1 MNLPLSECRQRPPRK
16 LCRISV
22 DHHKNCNGN
31 TFAVATDRHRSHLLT
46 ITILSQTTESNQNHI
61 KWWQVFNPAIYL
73 ISVLPAI
80 TVVVLSG
87 DSPVWRQGLMA
98 STLAVVLLQHAINLF
113 NDVSD
118 WKLGADTK
126 KMDSWVR
133 LHNGNTRPVT
143 IHALI
148 SFFAGGIIGL
158 SVLII
163 GDKLWIIMIALPLIT
178 LGYLYNAGK
187 SPLSYSWMGEWVTG
201 LCYGPGVFGC
211 LWFVAGLSF
220 NLSALLGML
229 AFAALA
235 VSLLLSHQ
243 PPQVETDRQVGKKS
257 FCVRYGKQKTCQT
270 SVWLFTLA
278 LLLVGAGFS
287 INHRVPYLQA
297 EAFLLTIVFSI
308 YLAKAGPNPK
318 RVLLLSSTILL
329 LSVIIL
335 PWLTHT
341 EQALNL

>member
-1 MNLPLSECRQRPPRK
+1 LRKTRGGRKGFLRRNQLAPPP
-16 LCRISV
+16 
-22 DHHKNCNGN
+22 HP
-31 TFAVATDRHRSHLLT
+31 DRN
-46 ITILSQTTESNQNHI
+46 ILIQTSAIEQDHI

-73 ISVLPAI
+73 ISVLPAVAVI
-80 TVVVLSG
+80 VLSG
-87 DSPVWRQGLMA
+87 ENPVWIQGLIF

-118 WKLGADTK
+118 WNLGADTE

-133 LHNGNTRPVT
+133 LHHGNTRPVT
-143 IHALI
+143 VHALL
-148 SFFAGGIIGL
+148 SFLAGGILGL
-158 SVLII
+158 SVLIT
-163 GDKLWIIMIALPLIT
+163 GDKLWILLIALPLIA

-211 LWFVAGLSF
+211 LWFVAGLDF
-220 NLSALLGML
+220 DLSALLGML

-243 PPQVETDRQVGKKS
+243 PPQAETDRQVGKKS

-270 SVWLFTLA
+270 SVWLFSIA
-278 LLLVGAGFS
+278 LLLLGTGFS
-287 INHRVPYLQA
+287 MNLHVPYLQTG
-297 EAFLLTIVFSI
+297 AFLLTIIFSL
-308 YLAKAGPNPK
+308 YLAKVGPNPK

-329 LSVIIL
+329 LSVIML
-335 PWLTHT
+335 PWLAHT
-341 EQALNL
+341 GQTPLL

>member
-1 MNLPLSECRQRPPRK
+1 M
-16 LCRISV
+16 
-22 DHHKNCNGN
+22 
-31 TFAVATDRHRSHLLT
+31 T
-46 ITILSQTTESNQNHI
+46 QTTI

-73 ISVLPAI
+73 ISILPAI
-80 TVVVLSG
+80 AVIALAG
-87 DSPVWRQGLMA
+87 ESPVWKQGLIF

-118 WKLGADTK
+118 WNLGADTE

-133 LHNGNTRPVT
+133 VHNGNTRPVT

-158 SVLII
+158 SVLVI
-163 GDKLWIIMIALPLIT
+163 GDKLWLVFIALPLIG

-211 LWFVAGLSF
+211 LWFVAGQDF
-220 NLSALLGML
+220 NLTAISGML

-243 PPQVETDRQVGKKS
+243 PPQHETDRQVGKKS
-257 FCVRYGKQKTCQT
+257 FCVRYGKQKTYRV
-270 SVWLFTLA
+270 SVLLFTIA
-278 LLLVGAGFS
+278 LLLLGAGFS
-287 INHRVPYLQA
+287 LSHSIPYLRYGS
-297 EAFLLTIVFSI
+297 FLLIIIFSL
-308 YLAKAGPNPK
+308 YLFKVGPNPK
-318 RVLLLSSTILL
+318 RVLLLSSTLLL
-329 LSVIIL
+329 LSFIVL
-335 PWLTHT
+335 PWLANN
-341 EQALNL
+341 EQVLTL

>member
-1 MNLPLSECRQRPPRK
+1 M
-16 LCRISV
+16 
-22 DHHKNCNGN
+22 
-31 TFAVATDRHRSHLLT
+31 T
-46 ITILSQTTESNQNHI
+46 QTSI

-73 ISVLPAI
+73 ISILPAI
-80 TVVVLSG
+80 AVIVLAG
-87 DSPVWRQGLMA
+87 ETPVWKQGLIF

-118 WKLGADTK
+118 WNLGADIE

-133 LHNGNTRPVT
+133 VHDGNTRPVT

-148 SFFAGGIIGL
+148 SFFLGGIIGL

-163 GDKLWIIMIALPLIT
+163 GDRLWIVFIAMPLIG

-201 LCYGPGVFGC
+201 ICYGPGVFGC
-211 LWFVAGLSF
+211 LWFVSGLEL
-220 NLSALLGML
+220 NLTAVMGML

-243 PPQVETDRQVGKKS
+243 PPQFETDRLAGKKS
-257 FCVRYGKQKTCQT
+257 FCVRYGKQKTCQV
-270 SVWLFTLA
+270 SVLLFTTA
-278 LLLVGAGFS
+278 LLLIGAGLS
-287 INHRVPYLQA
+287 INHSVPYLQTI
-297 EAFLLTIVFSI
+297 AFVLTIVFSI
-308 YLAKAGPNPK
+308 YLSKVGPNPK

-329 LSVIIL
+329 LGITTL
-335 PWLTHT
+335 PWLVHT
-341 EQALNL
+341 NQVLTL